1 MIDSHIHL
9 DLVEQ
14 YHPHRIDWLIENGCW
29 VISWAFGNNI
39 RTENDLLIYLHAQVA
54 SIERIQTQGLD
65 CRFLAGIHP
74 RNIPMD
80 LDAKDASKLLMP
92 FLEHPLCLGL
102 GEVGLETGSE
112 RECDILQNQLGLMD
126 EIRSLGKKIGIHT
139 PRSLKAEVTR
149 TLLDLLKDFPG
160 IHDLTVIDHTTKET
174 LPWILEAGY
183 HAGITASPIK
193 TSVEELTG
201 ILSDHALDLDRIM
214 INSDSGSEFYEDV
227 INLNNCSTIDKPV
240 REQILEKTATRFFNF
255 Q

>member
-14 YHPHRIDWLIENGCW
+14 YHPHRIDWLIENGCR

-39 RTENDLLIYLHAQVA
+39 RTEKDLLNYFHAQVA
-54 SIERIQTQGLD
+54 SIERIQRQGLE

-74 RNIPMD
+74 RNIPVD
-80 LDAKDASKLLMP
+80 LDAKDVSKLLMP
-92 FLEHPLCLGL
+92 SLEHPLCLGL
-102 GEVGLETGSE
+102 GEIGLETGSE
-112 RECDILQNQLGLMD
+112 RECDILQNQLGLVD

-139 PRSLKAEVTR
+139 PRNRKAEVTR

-183 HAGITASPIK
+183 FAGITVSPMK
-193 TSVEELTG
+193 TSIKDLSD
-201 ILSDHALDLDRIM
+201 ILSDHSQDLDRM
-214 INSDSGSEFYEDV
+214 MVNSDSGSDFYEDV
-227 INLNNCSTIDKPV
+227 IMLYRHPTIGQLV
-240 REQILEKTATRFFNF
+240 REQILENTALRFFSF
-255 Q
+255 H